1 VDQKSRFERIALL
14 SSAISYARQPN
25 ELIRL
30 VCVAVLWALTF
41 WCIQALRG
49 DISTAFVVF
58 GRTLATCL
66 FGYALLRHKNITW
79 TIMTKTHHFL
89 VLGTIHAIL
98 PIVLFVIITRI
109 VPKSPNIAMQTW
121 MLMGFALAVLLVR
134 GQPLRLRVLFLVN
147 AGLVASAWVISTRPM
162 DYIGISMGLV
172 AVVVLNSGVV
182 WTARWYANRHLHG
195 LAPDVTLTAGQLV
208 ALGWLLPIVSWYGT
222 DAPTNAYSAL
232 ALVGI
237 WIVAVAIA
245 GTYRQES
252 ITASARVFAGFAA
265 LPSVISA
272 LPAMNNNAKVLEV
285 SVAICIWMITL
296 GLLANQ
302 HTTHIAGTPTNVI
315 PPR

>member
-1 VDQKSRFERIALL
+1 MDQKSRFKRIALL
-14 SSAISYARQPN
+14 SRAISSVRQPN

-66 FGYALLRHKNITW
+66 FGYAVLRQRSIAW

-89 VLGTIHAIL
+89 VIGTIHAVL
-98 PIVLFVIITRI
+98 PIVLFMIITSI
-109 VPKSPNIAMQTW
+109 VPKSPNIALQTW
-121 MLMGFALAVLLVR
+121 MLMGFALAVLMVR

-147 AGLVASAWVISTRPM
+147 AGIVALAWVISSRPLE
-162 DYIGISMGLV
+162 YIGICMGLL
-172 AVVVLNSGVV
+172 AVVILNSGVV

-195 LAPDVTLTAGQLV
+195 LDPDVTLTAGQFV

-222 DAPTNAYSAL
+222 DAPNHTYSAL

-237 WIVAVAIA
+237 WFAAVAIA
-245 GTYRQES
+245 GTYRRES
-252 ITASARVFAGFAA
+252 LHASARVFAGFAA

-272 LPAMNNNAKVLEV
+272 LSAMNNNAKVVEV

-302 HTTHIAGTPTNVI
+302 HTTHIARTPTNDI

>member
-1 VDQKSRFERIALL
+1 MDQKSRFERTALL
-14 SSAISYARQPN
+14 STAISYVRQPN

-30 VCVAVLWALTF
+30 VCVAILWAFTF
-41 WCIQALRG
+41 WCIQALQG
-49 DISTAFVVF
+49 DVSTAFVVF

-66 FGYALLRHKNITW
+66 FGYVVLRHKNITW
-79 TIMTKTHHFL
+79 TFMTKTHHFL
-89 VLGTIHAIL
+89 VMGTIHAIL

-121 MLMGFALAVLLVR
+121 MILGLALAVMMAR

-147 AGLVASAWVISTRPM
+147 AGIVASAWIISSRPLE
-162 DYIGISMGLV
+162 YIGICMGLF
-172 AVVVLNSGVV
+172 AVVALNSGVV

-195 LAPDVTLTAGQLV
+195 LDPDVTLTAGQFV

-222 DAPTNAYSAL
+222 DTPNHVYSTL

-237 WIVAVAIA
+237 WFAAVAIA
-245 GTYRQES
+245 GTYRRES
-252 ITASARVFAGFAA
+252 LNASARVFAGFAA

-272 LPAMNNNAKVLEV
+272 LPALNNNAKVVEV

-302 HTTHIAGTPTNVI
+302 HTTHSARTPTNDI